1 MHVAS
6 AHEWKEALAAKVS
19 AHERKETLASAYKWM
34 EAEIASSAITSVP
47 TRSRCTGKW
56 I

>member
-1 MHVAS
+1 MDVAS

-19 AHERKETLASAYKWM
+19 THERKETLASAYKWM
-34 EAEIASSAITSVP
+34 EAEFASSAVRSVP
-47 TRSRCTGKW
+47 TRSRCTGRW